1 MIKSNCDCC
10 VRVLRWFC
18 FVLFLS
24 AAGSQI
30 SCLMWAW
37 KWPRV
42 IHFVNDLLTLITLSF
57 CLKFWIHI
65 NRQCRDPEMRRG
77 TIFTFASTCCMM
89 VLEEGENAYFTLKVV
104 RGDQMLQVN
113 NMSCFSAAQTFVFHC
128 SARRANISAAWLWNE
143 GSATNRIMFKKMVQT
158 LH

>member
-1 MIKSNCDCC
+1 MKSSCDCC

-18 FVLFLS
+18 FVFFLC

-42 IHFVNDLLTLITLSF
+42 IHFVNDLLTFITLRF
-57 CLKFWIHI
+57 CLKFWVLSI
-65 NRQCRDPEMRRG
+65 DSVG
-77 TIFTFASTCCMM
+77 TLKCGGEQSLLFASTLCMM
-89 VLEEGENAYFTLKVV
+89 VFEEGENADFTLKVV

-113 NMSCFSAAQTFVFHC
+113 NVSCFSAAQTFVSHC
-128 SARRANISAAWLWNE
+128 FAVRTNISAAWLWNE